1 MKDEISIPIGKEQ
14 DLVAADKR
22 RYSYSL
28 KRDLQASEFNDA
40 ITLRLAAEKNLA
52 KRAEESIELQSGIKS
67 K

>member
-1 MKDEISIPIGKEQ
+1 MKDEISIPLGKEQ

-28 KRDLQASEFNDA
+28 KRDLQASEYNEA
-40 ITLRLAAEKNLA
+40 ITMRLAAEKNLA
-52 KRAEESIELQSGIKS
+52 KRAEESQEPQSGIKS

>member
-1 MKDEISIPIGKEQ
+1 MKDEISIPLGKEQ

-40 ITLRLAAEKNLA
+40 ISMRLAAEKNLA
-52 KRAEESIELQSGIKS
+52 KSAEVSTEQQSGIKS